1 MRGVACCDAFFFAH
15 RTRAP
20 VHLCTAP
27 HLSTFRTRRTR
38 RTSYDRSVPPPH
50 LFRALRSPNY
60 RLFFFGQSVSL
71 IGTWMTRIAASWLV
85 YRLTESALL
94 LGLAGFVGQIPALIL
109 APLAGVY
116 IDRWN
121 RHRVLVATQ
130 VLSLLQ
136 SLALGLLTLTD
147 VITVRDVLILQ
158 AFQGVINAFDTPARQ
173 SFVIEMV
180 NDRRDLA
187 NAIALNSSLVNGS
200 RVVGPAIGG
209 LVIGAV
215 GEAWC
220 FLLDAASYVA
230 VIASLLTM
238 RVRGTPPAVD
248 VTPVWQAL
256 AAGFRYVAGFPP
268 VRAGLLLVALV
279 STLGMP
285 YQVLMPVIAADV
297 LGGGP
302 HTLGLLMTSAGLGA
316 LTGTL
321 YLASRHTVVGLGRR
335 IGQATIVFGLALIV
349 FAMSTNFW
357 MSMAVL
363 PLSGAGFMIALAATN
378 TIVQTVVPEDLRG
391 RVMAFYTMAFL
402 GTAPIGSLIAG
413 LAAQKIGA
421 PATIATGGVA
431 CFAGGLWFYLRLPR
445 LRALLR
451 PVYVERGILV
461 VPDVD
466 AGTKTL

>member
-1 MRGVACCDAFFFAH
+1 MI
-15 RTRAP
+15 T
-20 VHLCTAP
+20 
-27 HLSTFRTRRTR
+27 
-38 RTSYDRSVPPPH
+38 PPLPH

-71 IGTWMTRIAASWLV
+71 IGTWMTRIAASWLI
-85 YRLTESALL
+85 YRLTDSAFL
-94 LGLAGFVGQIPALIL
+94 LGLAGFCGQIPTLVL

-136 SLALGLLTLTD
+136 SLALGLLTLTG

-173 SFVIEMV
+173 AFVIEMV
-180 NDRRDLA
+180 TDRRDLA

-200 RVVGPAIGG
+200 RVIGPAIGG

-230 VIASLLTM
+230 VIASLLAM
-238 RVRGTPPAVD
+238 RVRSAPRAAEIL
-248 VTPVWQAL
+248 PVREAL

-297 LGGGP
+297 LGGGA

-316 LTGTL
+316 LMGTL

-335 IGQATIVFGLALIV
+335 IGQATMVFGVALIA
-349 FAMSTNFW
+349 FAFSENFW
-357 MSMAVL
+357 FSMAVL

-378 TIVQTVVPEDLRG
+378 TIVQTVVPEELRG

-402 GTAPIGSLIAG
+402 GTAPIGSLMAG
-413 LAAQKIGA
+413 FAAQRIGA
-421 PATIATGGVA
+421 PATIA
-431 CFAGGLWFYLRLPR
+431 AGGAACLIGGFWFYVHLPR

-451 PVYVERGILV
+451 PIYAERGILA